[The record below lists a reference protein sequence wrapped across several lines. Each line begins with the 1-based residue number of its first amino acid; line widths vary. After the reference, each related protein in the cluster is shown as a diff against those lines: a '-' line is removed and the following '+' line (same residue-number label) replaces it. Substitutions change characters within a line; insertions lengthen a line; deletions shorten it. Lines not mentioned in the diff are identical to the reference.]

1 MQWYTGNTLYDTLL
15 LIGFAYAIL
24 VMVSSFFGTAAYGG
38 RFGGGSV
45 QRVSSLA
52 QKPDGS

>member
-24 VMVSSFFGTAAYGG
+24 VMVSSFMAPRPMA
-38 RFGGGSV
+38 V
-45 QRVSSLA
+45 VLA
-52 QKPDGS
+52 G

>member
-24 VMVSSFFGTAAYGG
+24 VMVSGFLGTAAYGG
-38 RFGGGSV
+38 GFGGGSV

-52 QKPDGS
+52 RKPDGF